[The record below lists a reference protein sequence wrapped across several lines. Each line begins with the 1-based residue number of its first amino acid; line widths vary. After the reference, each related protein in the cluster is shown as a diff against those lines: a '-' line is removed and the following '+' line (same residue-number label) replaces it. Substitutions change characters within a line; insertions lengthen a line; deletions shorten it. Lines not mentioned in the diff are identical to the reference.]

1 MLKHIHPLFSADLLY
16 SLQSMGHGDTL
27 AIVDAN
33 FPATSNSQFTHISM
47 LGTDCSQMLE
57 AILKHVPLDAFTPTP
72 VRIMAQDNS
81 EQPTDA
87 AQDFIK
93 TVEQSEE
100 SENNHLFLER
110 NEFYKKSKE
119 CQLIISTSDL
129 RPYACVIL
137 QKGVIFD

>member
-16 SLQSMGHGDTL
+16 CLQSMGHGDTL

-33 FPATSNSQFTHISM
+33 FPAASNSQFKHIPM
-47 LGTDCSQMLE
+47 LGVNCSQILE
-57 AILKHVPLDAFTPTP
+57 AILKHVPLDAFTPAP
-72 VRIMAQDNS
+72 IRIMAQDNS

-87 AQDFIK
+87 ASDFIK
-93 TVEQSEE
+93 TVKQSEE
-100 SENNHLFLER
+100 SEYNHIFLER
-110 NEFYKKSKE
+110 NEFYKKSRE
-119 CQLIISTSDL
+119 CQLIISTNDL